1 MDHRFPG
8 VASSASA
15 ATDSVDRQATR
26 VSRAAQLEDARLYL
40 CTPARALQ
48 GDLRDFL
55 HAAYD
60 GGVDIIQLR
69 DKGLDTSAEIAALEV
84 LAEVAREHGKL
95 FAVNDRADVA
105 ALVGADVFHVG
116 QDDLTIA
123 QARTLLGPEVL
134 LGLSTHSLAQAR
146 AAMQDADLDYFCTG
160 PLWRPRQSRGVPQ
173 QGWSWSARLR
183 QCWLRR
189 TTLPSGQGLVHHRRV
204 NVETLPQVQAAAQA
218 GAHAA
223 PGAGKPRC
231 VPWSSD
237 RSPGRW
243 TSRRSSRT
251 HGGTEV
257 AHGARGPVWA

>member
-15 ATDSVDRQATR
+15 ATDSADRQATR
-26 VSRAAQLEDARLYL
+26 VSRVAQLEDARLYL

-160 PLWRPRQSRGVPQ
+160 PLWETPTKPGR
-173 QGWSWSARLR
+173 AA
-183 QCWLRR
+183 
-189 TTLPSGQGLVHHRRV
+189 TGLELVSETAAMLAAADDPAQRDKVWFTIGGV

-223 PGAGKPRC
+223 PGAGETTVRAVVVRPITGAVDPRAAAAELTA
-231 VPWSSD
+231 VL
-237 RSPGRW
+237 R
-243 TSRRSSRT
+243 
-251 HGGTEV
+251 
-257 AHGARGPVWA
+257 